1 MAIRKIAPMG
11 HPILRCKAAAV
22 KDPTAPEIHALIQ
35 DMLETMTDASGA
47 GLAAPQVYED
57 KRIVVFRV
65 PEESDGRVEE
75 EEQEDESDG
84 QPMTVTVLINPEIEI
99 LTDDMK
105 DGWEAC
111 LSVPGL
117 RGVVPRYT
125 HIRYSGVDREGRLIE
140 REVRGFYAR
149 VVQHECDHL
158 EGILYPQRMVDLS
171 KLIFESE
178 WRHWIAEQEQKESD
192 A

>member
-1 MAIRKIAPMG
+1 MAIRKIASMG
-11 HPILRCKAAAV
+11 HPILRRKAAAV
-22 KDPTAPEIHALIQ
+22 KDPTAPEIRALIQ
-35 DMLETMTDASGA
+35 DMLETMDDASGA

-57 KRIVVFRV
+57 KRLVVFRV
-65 PEESDGRVEE
+65 PEESSGGGEE
-75 EEQEDESDG
+75 PGDESDG
-84 QPMTVTVLINPEIEI
+84 QSMAVTILINPEIEI
-99 LTDDMK
+99 LTDDIK
-105 DGWEAC
+105 DSWEAC

-125 HIRYSGVDREGRLIE
+125 HVRYSGVDHEGHLIE
-140 REVRGFYAR
+140 REARGFYAR

-171 KLIFESE
+171 TLIFESE
-178 WRHWIAEQEQKESD
+178 WQHWIAEQEQKESD